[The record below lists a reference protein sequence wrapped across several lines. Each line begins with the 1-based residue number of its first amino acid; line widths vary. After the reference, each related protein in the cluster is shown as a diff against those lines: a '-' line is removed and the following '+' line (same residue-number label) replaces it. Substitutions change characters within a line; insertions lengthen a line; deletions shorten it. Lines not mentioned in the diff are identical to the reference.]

1 MRRAITALTAAAVL
15 TLGAATAMAQETRVV
30 FVTHG
35 QAADQYWS
43 VVKKGVDD
51 AARTLGV
58 EVEYLAPETFDM
70 PAMANLLKA
79 AIASKPDG
87 LVVSLP
93 DKDALS
99 DLVKNA
105 VDNGIPVIV
114 IDSEGSELSRSL
126 GALPVHRRERI

>member
-1 MRRAITALTAAAVL
+1 MHRLRWFAIAILALLCGAAVAHA
-15 TLGAATAMAQETRVV
+15 GPPRVV

-58 EVEYLAPETFDM
+58 EVEYLAPEIFDM

-105 VDNGIPVIV
+105 VDIGIPVI
-114 IDSEGSELSRSL
+114 IKLSS
-126 GALPVHRRERI
+126 

>member
-1 MRRAITALTAAAVL
+1 MHRVRWLAIAILALLCGAAV
-15 TLGAATAMAQETRVV
+15 AHASPPRVV

-58 EVEYLAPETFDM
+58 EVEYLAPEIFDM

-99 DLVKNA
+99 DLGKTPL
-105 VDNGIPVIV
+105 I
-114 IDSEGSELSRSL
+114 SEY
-126 GALPVHRRERI
+126 P